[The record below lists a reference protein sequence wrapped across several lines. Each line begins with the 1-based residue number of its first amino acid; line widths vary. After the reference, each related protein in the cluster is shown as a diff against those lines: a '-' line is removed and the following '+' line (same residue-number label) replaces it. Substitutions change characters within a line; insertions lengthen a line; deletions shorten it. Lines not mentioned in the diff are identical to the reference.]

1 MGALEFSVPY
11 NNDPE
16 TLTEIFKFK
25 EYNGNHIREI
35 YLSGPQEYAGSGR
48 ISPAQSLD
56 DFADAVNRIHQEGI
70 RVNLLL
76 NSVCEG
82 SDWYSSN
89 VLNRTMDYLKRVFE
103 DYGVEAITIANP
115 MYIREVRR
123 RFPQVEIC
131 ASVLGDIDCI
141 DKAIIYRKAGAD
153 AITPD
158 VNINR
163 NLRLLK
169 KIREK
174 TGLEIKLMVNEGC
187 LYKCPFRKFHFNYIS
202 HKSRNPGADR
212 TRGEDN
218 VFSLNCIQVTKSD
231 PAQLFKSG
239 WIRPEDL
246 ERYGE
251 ISTFFKLVGRTSSTS
266 MICRS
271 LEAYMRQAWD
281 GDLLELMAGNF
292 YSYGMSNLMH
302 LDNRS
307 LDAVGFFEKVT
318 SCDRECIDCD
328 FCEQL
333 ARKLVK
339 RGVFTTEKIKD
350 MGLSSN
356 DPH

>member
-1 MGALEFSVPY
+1 MSDLEFSVPY

-16 TLTEIFKFK
+16 TLTEIFKWK
-25 EYNGNHIREI
+25 ECNGNHIREI

-48 ISPAQSLD
+48 ISREQSFD

-70 RVNLLL
+70 RVNLLM

-82 SDWYSSN
+82 SDWYLPN
-89 VLNRTMDYLKRVFE
+89 VLKVTMDYLKRVFD

-123 RFPQVEIC
+123 RFPNVEIC

-141 DKAIIYRKAGAD
+141 DKAVIYKKAGAD
-153 AITPD
+153 SFTPD

-163 NLRLLK
+163 NLKLLK

-187 LYKCPFRKFHFNYIS
+187 LFKCPFRKFHFNYIS
-202 HKSRNPGADR
+202 HKSRNPGTDG
-212 TRGEDN
+212 TRSEDN

-231 PAQLFKSG
+231 PAQILKSG

-246 ERYGE
+246 ERYGD
-251 ISTFFKLVGRTSSTS
+251 ISIFFKLVGRTSSTG

-271 LEAYMRQAWD
+271 LEAYMQQTWD
-281 GDLLELMAGNF
+281 GDLLELMAGNL
-292 YSYGMSNLMH
+292 YSCGMSYLMN
-302 LDNRS
+302 LDNHS
-307 LDAVGFFEKVT
+307 LDAAGFFDRVT
-318 SCDRECIDCD
+318 SCDRECIDCN

-333 ARKLVK
+333 AVKLIK
-339 RGVFTTEKIKD
+339 RGVITPEKAKD
-350 MGLSSN
+350 MGLQ
-356 DPH
+356 